1 MYLGVDIGGTKT
13 LVGLMN
19 DQGVI
24 LDQKKFPTPKV
35 YQEAI
40 AEISNTVNN
49 FTTENLIAAGIGM
62 PATNLDRENGIGVN
76 FGNLPWENVPIQ
88 ADLSKR
94 IGCKVVVENDA
105 KLAGLSESM
114 LLGDEYKK
122 VLYVAIGTGIGY
134 ALIVNRTIDTA
145 IGDGGGQMIILEH
158 DGKYQPWEAF
168 SSGRAIREQF
178 GKPASEITDKEDW
191 AIIARNLALGFVEIM
206 AMTEPD
212 IIVIGGGVAPY
223 LPSFI
228 EPLNKE
234 LKRFENPL
242 LKVPPIQE
250 AQRPETAVVYG
261 GYDLAKALYG

>member
-13 LVGLMN
+13 LVGLMD

-24 LDQKKFPTPKV
+24 LDQKKFPTPRV
-35 YQEAI
+35 YEEVI
-40 AEISNTVNN
+40 VEIKNTVNN
-49 FTTENLIAAGIGM
+49 FTTENLVAAGIGM
-62 PATNLDRENGIGVN
+62 PATNLDRDSGIGLD
-76 FGNLPWENVPIQ
+76 FGNLPWRNVPIQ
-88 ADLSKR
+88 SDLSR
-94 IGCKVVVENDA
+94 ELGCKVVVENDA

-114 LLGDEYKK
+114 LLGNEFKK
-122 VLYVAIGTGIGY
+122 VLYIAIGTGIGF

-158 DGKYQPWEAF
+158 DGKYQPWENFA
-168 SSGRAIREQF
+168 SGKAIKDQF
-178 GKPASEITDKEDW
+178 GKPASEITEKQDW

-223 LPSFI
+223 LPNFI

-234 LKRFENPL
+234 LKRYENPL
-242 LKVPPIQE
+242 LKIPPIRE